1 MKKDMLG
8 NDTANGFREIGN
20 TPHAPDP
27 DRTPAT
33 QRRGRLLSALLNI
46 AIVISCFY
54 LVYCC
59 TLFFLQRRIMYPR
72 YLIPQPTDTEK
83 GRAGIETMRLDTPEG
98 PVEAWYLPPAG
109 GDPGAPAPAVI
120 FAHGN
125 AELIDFWPQ
134 TLDQFTR
141 MGLRLLLVEYPGYG
155 RSRGTPD
162 QNSITDTFIAA
173 YDALA
178 ARPDV
183 DASRIVLLGRSLG
196 GGAVCA
202 LAAKRPSAALILMS
216 TFTSARS
223 FARRFLAPGFLVRD
237 TFDNLP
243 VVSSYNGPILI
254 IHGSRDTIVPYRHGI
269 SLYRAAKDATMITY
283 ECNHNDC
290 PPDWDIFWRDVSSF
304 LHGCGII

>member
-1 MKKDMLG
+1 MHIRSRKRKTG
-8 NDTANGFREIGN
+8 H
-20 TPHAPDP
+20 TPPTK
-27 DRTPAT
+27 RK
-33 QRRGRLLSALLNI
+33 GRLLSAILNI
-46 AIVISCFY
+46 AIVISIFY

-59 TLFFLQRRIMYPR
+59 TLFFLQRHIMYPR
-72 YLIPQPTDTEK
+72 YMIPQPTDTEK
-83 GRAGIETMRLDTPEG
+83 GRAGIDTIWLQTRHGE
-98 PVEAWYLPPAG
+98 VEAWYLPPAEG
-109 GDPGAPAPAVI
+109 SPGTPAPAVI

-141 MGLRLLLVEYPGYG
+141 MGLGLLLVEYPGYG
-155 RSRGTPD
+155 RSQGAPD
-162 QNSITDTFIAA
+162 QKSITDTFIKA

-178 ARPDV
+178 ARPDI
-183 DASRIVLLGRSLG
+183 DPSRIVLLGRSLG

-216 TFTSARS
+216 AFTSARS

-237 TFDNLP
+237 EFDNLS

-254 IHGSRDTIVPYRHGI
+254 IHGNSDTIVPYRHGI
-269 SLYRAAKDATMITY
+269 SLYRAAKDATMVTY

-290 PPDWDIFWRDVSSF
+290 PPDWDVFWRDISSF